1 LSVLVVVGAADADE
15 LVEPGRLGTV
25 PVGAVPDE
33 SHPIAATHI
42 NAANAV
48 VVDLNPI
55 PPPCHRWRD

>member
-1 LSVLVVVGAADADE
+1 M
-15 LVEPGRLGTV
+15 
-25 PVGAVPDE
+25 GAVPDE